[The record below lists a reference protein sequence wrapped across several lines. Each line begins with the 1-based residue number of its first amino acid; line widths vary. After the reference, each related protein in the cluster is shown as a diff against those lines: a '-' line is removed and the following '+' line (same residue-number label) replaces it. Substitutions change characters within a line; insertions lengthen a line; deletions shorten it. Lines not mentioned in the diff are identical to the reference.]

1 MTRDTEATRELIAKA
16 QAGNGS
22 AFAIL
27 TDPYRRTLLRHCYR
41 MLGSYQDAEDVLQE
55 TLFAAWQGIG
65 RFESRASVRTWLYTI
80 ATNRCLNA
88 FRSIRRRPA
97 QTWDIASVIP
107 PEPTRLTEVVWLE
120 PFPDE
125 AALGA
130 DGRST
135 APDILYERTEDIS
148 LAFVTAL
155 QLLPPR
161 QLAVLLLR
169 DVVGFHADEVAGI
182 LETTIDAVNST
193 LKRARANLSQRRAR
207 NGDEIPSAR
216 CKPADAALV
225 ARFVR
230 AWEAADVKDLVSML
244 TDDVLMSMPP
254 MPYIYQGPVAVGVFC
269 NRLFDAGRRFE
280 LVLSHANGQPAFGV
294 YLRTAEGDRP
304 GVGLY
309 VLTVAGDRIQAMTR
323 FESRVLPWFGL
334 PTSLS

>member
-1 MTRDTEATRELIAKA
+1 MKTKVGRIGMTRDTEATRELIAKA

-169 DVVGFHADEVAGI
+169 DVVGFHADEVAWNLGNDDRCGKQHA
-182 LETTIDAVNST
+182 EA
-193 LKRARANLSQRRAR
+193 RARKPFAAPREERRR
-207 NGDEIPSAR
+207 NPFRE
-216 CKPADAALV
+216 V
-225 ARFVR
+225 
-230 AWEAADVKDLVSML
+230 
-244 TDDVLMSMPP
+244 
-254 MPYIYQGPVAVGVFC
+254 
-269 NRLFDAGRRFE
+269 
-280 LVLSHANGQPAFGV
+280 
-294 YLRTAEGDRP
+294 
-304 GVGLY
+304 
-309 VLTVAGDRIQAMTR
+309 
-323 FESRVLPWFGL
+323 
-334 PTSLS
+334 